1 MQAFPLGD
9 MPLFL
14 PPSECHKQVFPHVCR
29 LTVAVDGEGCSG
41 GGDLVVAD
49 LAVLRGAVLV
59 GGLHLQDAV
68 VNLALCHRRPVLGL
82 PEHRGKLIHVV
93 DLDVHHSSA
102 DSKRK
107 ETWKLIGLAFIL
119 NKQFAYGWN
128 KIVRAYSACII
139 T

>member
-1 MQAFPLGD
+1 MQTFPLGD
-9 MPLFL
+9 ITHPHEF
-14 PPSECHKQVFPHVCR
+14 SHVCR
-29 LTVAVDGEGCSG
+29 LTVAVDGKGRSG

-49 LAVLRGAVLV
+49 LAVLWGAVLV

-107 ETWKLIGLAFIL
+107 GTWK
-119 NKQFAYGWN
+119 
-128 KIVRAYSACII
+128 
-139 T
+139 